1 MLFFKLFNMN
11 AANFFSKEHREDIKL
26 AIKMAELDTSGEIR
40 VHIELNCNK
49 PSVERALE
57 VFKLL
62 KMDRTEDRN
71 GVLLYLA
78 VSSRK
83 FAIIGDEGINK
94 IVPENF
100 WEDVKSKMLIHFR
113 EANFAQGIIES
124 IQMVGDKL
132 KTHFPHHRNDMN
144 ELSDEISFD
153 NIEIDKNSQIA
164 VEQKTL

>member
-1 MLFFKLFNMN
+1 MN
-11 AANFFSKEHREDIKL
+11 AATFFTKEHREDIKM

-40 VHIELNCNK
+40 VHIEQNCSK

-62 KMDRTEDRN
+62 KMDRTEHRN
-71 GVLLYLA
+71 GVLIYLA

-83 FAIIGDEGINK
+83 FAIIGDEGINN
-94 IVPENF
+94 IVPDSF
-100 WEDVKSKMLIHFR
+100 WEDIKSNMLLHFR
-113 EANFAQGIIES
+113 AANFTQGIIS
-124 IQMVGDKL
+124 SVQMVGEKL
-132 KTHFPHHRNDMN
+132 KSHFPFDRDDVN

-164 VEQKTL
+164 VE